1 MTKTS
6 LFRSGFKAEDFWG
19 DVITANHMNTRSVY
33 RLKENSDVAI
43 THTATYEG
51 DDIFTVSITEVTAYH
66 SNGNV
71 LSSTT
76 KTLWSGDNFNDAYYQ
91 AVDVINDL
99 KKVWIKVTHLE
110 SVPMV

>member
-1 MTKTS
+1 MTTTMTKTS

-91 AVDVINDL
+91 AVDVVNDL
-99 KKVWIKVTHLE
+99 KKV
-110 SVPMV
+110 